1 MTSALELCPKCH
13 ASFALTSYKPSYEK
27 DFVRA
32 YRNPTQSEASCIEKS
47 LGNTSADM
55 AALAQEIPRLES
67 ILDALKA
74 HQARFDRHIQQSRL
88 YMCSSP
94 IRQLPT
100 EVLGLIFASACTS
113 FRRSEYKTPLSISVA
128 CSKWR
133 DIAVSTP
140 SLWTHIHI
148 APYHSH
154 GGVDV
159 YKYYLE
165 RCGNVPISV
174 KVKIA
179 YKKRQEYIQN
189 LRYEETYA
197 YHVELVSAIFQ
208 NCAQWKV
215 AELCMTPR

>member
-74 HQARFDRHIQQSRL
+74 YQARFDRHIQQSRL

-94 IRQLPT
+94 IRQLST
-100 EVLGLIFASACTS
+100 EVLAIIFASACTS
-113 FRRSEYKTPLSISVA
+113 FRRSEYKTPPSVSSA
-128 CSKWR
+128 RNGVTSRSVHPHYGLTYTSRPMIRMAGSMCTDTILNAAGTFRFQSRSKFL
-133 DIAVSTP
+133 T
-140 SLWTHIHI
+140 
-148 APYHSH
+148 
-154 GGVDV
+154 
-159 YKYYLE
+159 K
-165 RCGNVPISV
+165 SV
-174 KVKIA
+174 KSMSKTCDTRTHTTTTSSSSQLFFKIVHSG
-179 YKKRQEYIQN
+179 R
-189 LRYEETYA
+189 LPPG
-197 YHVELVSAIFQ
+197 V
-208 NCAQWKV
+208 
-215 AELCMTPR
+215 